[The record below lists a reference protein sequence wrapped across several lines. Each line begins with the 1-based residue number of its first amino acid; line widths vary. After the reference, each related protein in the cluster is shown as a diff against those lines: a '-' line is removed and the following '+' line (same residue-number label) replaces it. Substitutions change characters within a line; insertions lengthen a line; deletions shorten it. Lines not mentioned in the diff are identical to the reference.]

1 MHEAAMHEAV
11 MHENMA
17 DERAQPTRRP
27 TIIDVAEHAGVSKSL
42 ASRALRGDPGVSE
55 RRRALV
61 VDSAT
66 ELGYRTNSA
75 ARSLVRGTSGLIGV
89 VLNEIGNQHH
99 TAVVAG
105 VEAHAAAVSS
115 SVIIGHGGNDVS
127 TLCRQMDTMI
137 ELRVDGL
144 VIVSSWVPCE
154 VLARVGREVPIV
166 VVSRLDNPPPDID
179 TICSDDFAG
188 AVMAAEH
195 LAALGRR
202 RIAYMTRSSS
212 ATSKARA
219 RGMRSGA
226 AAAGIDC
233 RVYELGRSA
242 DGLRDAVRRHDG
254 ILCNNDPTA
263 AEVAGLARDEGIDI
277 PGQLALVGY
286 DDTALAQLVHP
297 RLSSVGQPQYRMGL
311 RAGAAVSERLS
322 GRTEPLR
329 ELYAP
334 TLVIRSSAPEVQKP

>member
-1 MHEAAMHEAV
+1 
-11 MHENMA
+11 MHENTA

-42 ASRALRGDPGVSE
+42 ASRALRNDPGVSE
-55 RRRALV
+55 RRRASVL
-61 VDSAT
+61 DAAA

-75 ARSLVRGTSGLIGV
+75 ARSLVRGKSGLIGV

-105 VEAHAAAVSS
+105 VEAHAATVES
-115 SVIIGHGGNDVS
+115 SVIIGHGGNDA
-127 TLCRQMDTMI
+127 TALQRQIDTMI

-144 VIVSSWVPCE
+144 VVVSSWVPCD
-154 VLARVGREVPIV
+154 VLARVGREVPTV
-166 VVSRLDNPPPDID
+166 VVSRLDAPPPEID

-202 RIAYMTRSSS
+202 RIAYVTKSTS

-226 AAAGIDC
+226 AAAGLDC
-233 RVYELGRSA
+233 EVYEFG
-242 DGLRDAVRRHDG
+242 RDARCVRDIVRAHDG

-263 AEVAGLARDEGIDI
+263 AEVAGLARDEEVDV
-277 PGQLALVGY
+277 PGELALIGY
-286 DDTALAQLVHP
+286 DDTPLAQLTHP
-297 RLSSVGQPQYRMGL
+297 RLTSVGQPQYRMGL
-311 RAGAAVSERLS
+311 RAGVAVSERLG
-322 GRTEPLR
+322 GRTTALR

-334 TLVIRSSAPEVQKP
+334 TLVMRSSAPRP